1 MQVEAVRFLL
11 ENGADAY
18 QRVNSL
24 PPLAHAASRLERG
37 PELLQVLMDHGTNL
51 NTVSRP
57 DCRNVLHCAAAVGT
71 VETIEFLVKK
81 GGMDLE
87 KKCKIGCTPLLVAA
101 RAGNIKNA
109 KALLNLGAKI
119 HVVSENG
126 GTPLIWSSSW
136 KNVEAVKFWLGTGV
150 DIDAQDYY
158 GRSKCNSIICTSFI
172 FRFSSPRLDAR
183 SQFKQRLSD

>member
-1 MQVEAVRFLL
+1 MQVEAVKFLL
-11 ENGADAY
+11 ENGADVH
-18 QRVNSL
+18 QRVNNL

-37 PELLQVLMDHGTNL
+37 PELLQMLMDHGANL

-101 RAGNIKNA
+101 RAGNIRNA
-109 KALLNLGAKI
+109 KALLNLGAKL
-119 HVVSENG
+119 HAVSENG
-126 GTPLIWSSSW
+126 GTPLIWSSTW
-136 KNVEAVKFWLGTGV
+136 NNVEAVKFWLGTDV
-150 DIDAQDYY
+150 DIDAQDCY
-158 GRSKCNSIICTSFI
+158 GRSKCNSVICTSFI
-172 FRFSSPRLDAR
+172 SMFSSPHLDAR
-183 SQFKQRLSD
+183 SQFKQRPSD